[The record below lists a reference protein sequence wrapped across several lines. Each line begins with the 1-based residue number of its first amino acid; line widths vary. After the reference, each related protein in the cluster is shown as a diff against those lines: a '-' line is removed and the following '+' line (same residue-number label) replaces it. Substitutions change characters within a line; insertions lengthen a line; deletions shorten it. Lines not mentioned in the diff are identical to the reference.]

1 MGEAGVRSALP
12 ILAALSLSACMSAPP
27 PVAVVPPRPAEP
39 AVALPPPVSTDT
51 CGAAEFQAL
60 VGRPR
65 TEIPVAV
72 RPEHHRVACSTC
84 PEPEDQDASRLNFLF
99 DAETGR
105 ISAVRCG

>member
-1 MGEAGVRSALP
+1 MV
-12 ILAALSLSACMSAPP
+12 ILAALALSACMSAPP
-27 PVAVVPPRPAEP
+27 PVAVVPPLALAPVVASPPAAP
-39 AVALPPPVSTDT
+39 TDT

-60 VGRPR
+60 IGRSR

-84 PEPEDQDASRLNFLF
+84 PAPEDQDASRLNFLF

>member
-1 MGEAGVRSALP
+1 MA
-12 ILAALSLSACMSAPP
+12 ILAALTLSACMSAPP
-27 PVAVVPPRPAEP
+27 PVAVAPPRAAEP
-39 AVALPPPVSTDT
+39 VAVSLPPMPTDT
-51 CGAAEFQAL
+51 CGAAEFQVL
-60 VGRPR
+60 VGRLR

-84 PEPEDQDASRLNFLF
+84 PASEDQDASRLNFLF